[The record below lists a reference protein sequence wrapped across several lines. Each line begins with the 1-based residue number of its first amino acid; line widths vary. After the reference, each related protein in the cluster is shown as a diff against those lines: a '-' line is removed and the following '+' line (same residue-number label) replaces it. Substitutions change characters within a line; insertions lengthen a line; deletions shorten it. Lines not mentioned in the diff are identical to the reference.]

1 MTATPPRLGT
11 GTKLSY
17 AVGNVGLQ
25 MLVAAMSFLLM
36 IFYTDVALV
45 PPAIAGAAL
54 LVGKFWD
61 AVNDP
66 LLGWMSDRTRSR
78 HGRHRVYLLY
88 GALPL
93 ALAAAAVWMVPPG
106 LSPLAAFVWIA
117 LTYTLFDTLMTLVQL
132 PYSAL
137 ATELTLDYDERTS
150 LTAFASMGALLGFV
164 GGSVLMPLLVRASPD
179 ARTGYALAGLCF
191 GVFAGL
197 CVAWVAWRVREP
209 AHCLRPP
216 ATHPKMS
223 IAASLRRTLQ
233 VTLRNRHFVLL
244 VGAVG
249 LVALYFLQPGQH
261 VAMVALLV
269 LIGLG
274 MGAHWIVPFSMV
286 PDTIDHGHMQA
297 GERTTGMY
305 LGFYG
310 LVDKLARTLA
320 TVLIAGML
328 DWTGYVPNV
337 PQGDLALQGI
347 ALMTGPLPAL
357 CLLLAIPLLLAYP
370 ITRAQHATI
379 RQSVDTGIAP
389 PALQSGGMGSTGPE
403 GCTTRSATQNG
414 CAQDARAA

>member
-1 MTATPPRLGT
+1 
-11 GTKLSY
+11 
-17 AVGNVGLQ
+17 
-25 MLVAAMSFLLM
+25 
-36 IFYTDVALV
+36 
-45 PPAIAGAAL
+45 
-54 LVGKFWD
+54 
-61 AVNDP
+61 
-66 LLGWMSDRTRSR
+66 
-78 HGRHRVYLLY
+78 
-88 GALPL
+88 
-93 ALAAAAVWMVPPG
+93 
-106 LSPLAAFVWIA
+106 
-117 LTYTLFDTLMTLVQL
+117 
-132 PYSAL
+132 
-137 ATELTLDYDERTS
+137 
-150 LTAFASMGALLGFV
+150 
-164 GGSVLMPLLVRASPD
+164 MPLLVRASPD

-209 AHCLRPP
+209 EHCLRPP
-216 ATHPKMS
+216 ATHPQMS
-223 IAASLRRTLQ
+223 MAASVRRTLQ
-233 VTLRNRHFVLL
+233 VTLRNRPFVLL

-249 LVALYFLQPGQH
+249 LVALYFVQPGQQT
-261 VAMVALLV
+261 ALLALLV

-370 ITRAQHATI
+370 ITRAQHAAI
-379 RQSVDTGIAP
+379 RQGVDTGIAS
-389 PALQSGGMGSTGPE
+389 PALQSDGIGSTGPE
-403 GCTTRSATQNG
+403 GSTTRNARQNG
-414 CAQDARAA
+414 CAQDARPA

>member
-1 MTATPPRLGT
+1 
-11 GTKLSY
+11 
-17 AVGNVGLQ
+17 
-25 MLVAAMSFLLM
+25 
-36 IFYTDVALV
+36 
-45 PPAIAGAAL
+45 
-54 LVGKFWD
+54 
-61 AVNDP
+61 
-66 LLGWMSDRTRSR
+66 
-78 HGRHRVYLLY
+78 
-88 GALPL
+88 
-93 ALAAAAVWMVPPG
+93 
-106 LSPLAAFVWIA
+106 
-117 LTYTLFDTLMTLVQL
+117 
-132 PYSAL
+132 
-137 ATELTLDYDERTS
+137 
-150 LTAFASMGALLGFV
+150 MGALLGFV

-216 ATHPKMS
+216 ATHPQMS
-223 IAASLRRTLQ
+223 MAASVQRTLQ
-233 VTLRNRHFVLL
+233 VTLHNRPFVLL
-244 VGAVG
+244 VGAVGLVRLGLTLVQGALAYFVVYRLQGDKSDLPRFMGILLLAVGVSLFGWKRVVDGWEKSRTYVLGLLLCAAG
-249 LVALYFLQPGQH
+249 LVALYFLQPGQQ

-403 GCTTRSATQNG
+403 GCTTRSAIQNG